1 MGIGS
6 LQLGHSIT
14 VFIILNSLDSGQE
27 GVDEVP
33 HVSLVGF
40 EVKRLTAGLAN
51 DFADVQVVLKLL
63 LDAPDV
69 GTAVAGRLQ
78 FVGDVGIGSH

>member
-1 MGIGS
+1 MKSFMGIGS

-40 EVKRLTAGLAN
+40 EVKGLTAGLAN
-51 DFADVQVVLKLL
+51 DFADVQVVLIP
-63 LDAPDV
+63 AFTIC
-69 GTAVAGRLQ
+69 GTKSASFNRCNYL
-78 FVGDVGIGSH
+78 